1 MCVGQNGIPKYL
13 SGSLGCSGQSRLSLL
28 AVINCSFW
36 PHSHHICLSNLWEM
50 ELSGQ
55 ILVKAYQTINL
66 AADPSPA
73 ATNPLK
79 SHLPQEKEALRRT
92 WKTLIKT
99 SRPIS
104 VIPIRPIVKPL
115 QVRIQSPKFEIYCT
129 KLGPKSWCFQISYFT
144 FCEDGD
150 EKLKGEVHLS
160 TALEGFHLT

>member
-1 MCVGQNGIPKYL
+1 
-13 SGSLGCSGQSRLSLL
+13 
-28 AVINCSFW
+28 
-36 PHSHHICLSNLWEM
+36 M

-73 ATNPLK
+73 ATNQLK

-129 KLGPKSWCFQISYFT
+129 KVWAGIIML
-144 FCEDGD
+144 
-150 EKLKGEVHLS
+150 
-160 TALEGFHLT
+160 